1 MRFTIFPCRVS
12 KVLRL
17 PRKSEARSD
26 EVLHLSHKIIGPDN
40 PTCQLL
46 PKAQSSEED
55 GMGKAGKVKEMV
67 EDRLCERG
75 VCDKVMCQRVVCDK
89 VVCDKAVCEP
99 AQCRKC
105 HACHTK

>member
-1 MRFTIFPCRVS
+1 MQLYI
-12 KVLRL
+12 
-17 PRKSEARSD
+17 
-26 EVLHLSHKIIGPDN
+26 KIKGPDN

-46 PKAQSSEED
+46 PKAQSSEKN

-89 VVCDKAVCEP
+89 VVCDKAVCE
-99 AQCRKC
+99 R
-105 HACHTK
+105 

>member
-1 MRFTIFPCRVS
+1 M
-12 KVLRL
+12 
-17 PRKSEARSD
+17 
-26 EVLHLSHKIIGPDN
+26 GPDN

-75 VCDKVMCQRVVCDK
+75 VCVC
-89 VVCDKAVCEP
+89 V
-99 AQCRKC
+99 
-105 HACHTK
+105 TKLCVKELYVTKLCV